1 MGGHCCGLNSKEE
14 NNSQK
19 YHSSQESKLTAE
31 SAESVVALTKKKKK
45 KEDEAADKDKEK
57 EKNKKDEKDKKKVSK
72 GGGGGSINKHNG
84 GGGGSKHSKQ
94 AAPSSLNHQPAQ
106 SRQKSKAQ
114 QDGKGGSRSKAASS
128 MAYGREGGGSSSC
141 ALPTSSVGGP
151 RTTTAMTAASS
162 STTGNHQPQHQ
173 PSKQLYTST
182 NKPYRLNSGRPN
194 PLDSVREEQLL
205 TVGLAG
211 RPLGRDQAMKWAKV
225 GGATVNSDF
234 VYQLTTRRTLEKL
247 RRAAGAGADVMTILQ
262 EEFAALSPI
271 VPGVYLTGTFGLQKE
286 AFETAKVW
294 VVVNAT
300 TELPLLKLP
309 TLLAV
314 RVPVEDDTAHRIDRY
329 FDDVADLMETCRR
342 RGYGSVVHCAAGV
355 SRSAALTLAYL
366 LKYTDLSLL
375 EAFRHTRTVRPVVR
389 PNTGFMVWNY
399 L

>member
-1 MGGHCCGLNSKEE
+1 
-14 NNSQK
+14 
-19 YHSSQESKLTAE
+19 
-31 SAESVVALTKKKKK
+31 
-45 KEDEAADKDKEK
+45 
-57 EKNKKDEKDKKKVSK
+57 
-72 GGGGGSINKHNG
+72 
-84 GGGGSKHSKQ
+84 
-94 AAPSSLNHQPAQ
+94 
-106 SRQKSKAQ
+106 
-114 QDGKGGSRSKAASS
+114 
-128 MAYGREGGGSSSC
+128 MAYGREGGGGGGSSSC

-211 RPLGRDQAMKWAKV
+211 RPLGRDQALKWAKV

-389 PNTGFMVWNY
+389 PNTGFMEQLVEFERKLRGDSRTSVRMVHVTDEKRRVTVY
-399 L
+399 VPDFYQKEYPELYEREVVKQQEIAAAAASATITPAP

>member
-1 MGGHCCGLNSKEE
+1 M
-14 NNSQK
+14 
-19 YHSSQESKLTAE
+19 TAE

-128 MAYGREGGGSSSC
+128 MAYGREGGGGGGSSSC

-211 RPLGRDQAMKWAKV
+211 RPLGRDQALKWAKV